1 MAFEI
6 DIGFASLAGRKD
18 INEDFCAA
26 MLPEPGQ
33 VAMGSI
39 VAIADGVSSGGMGK
53 EAAQTTV
60 TSLVRDYYGTP
71 ETWDTTVA
79 LDRIISAQNT
89 WLAGINR
96 RRHPAMGLTT
106 LTAIVLRGQSYAL
119 AHVGDTRAYL
129 LREGAMTQL
138 TTDHAVDHPDLR
150 HQLLRC
156 VGADDVLVVDYL
168 QGDLQVG
175 DVFVLLSDGVHNVLP
190 AKRLNA
196 MVMPTQPAPVTAVAA
211 VCVAT
216 PVAVA
221 IDAQTLSRQLVDA
234 ALAAG
239 SQDNATALVVRVLGL
254 LDATLQD
261 ENRQSLALPIPPR
274 LKVGDVLDGLTI
286 TAPVA
291 DNGINVLYQ
300 VRAPAPAAGAS
311 AFPPGAAISS
321 QPAEAQ
327 RGKLYALKTLNPARA
342 HDPQERAMLAHEA
355 WLAKRMQ
362 TSRAADYFVNLHD
375 RVPGS
380 AGRSAFYLL
389 YEWHAGET
397 LQQLLDRHHKFGMS
411 QVLAAATQVAK
422 ALGRLHQQSV
432 IHRDIKPANLHQ
444 GEDGVLRLLDLG
456 VALSGRE
463 PEAMRTL
470 HAGTPSYINPEQW
483 GFSLRVGARA
493 GTKANGSA
501 NASTHEG
508 PTELPDAQSDLF
520 ALGVTLYQL
529 LTAKLPYG
537 EVLPYQAGRY
547 YRDPTPPS
555 RHNPEVPIWL
565 DHIVLKA
572 VARDKRQ
579 RFETAEEFLLA
590 LERGASRPLTAIP
603 ATPLIQRDPTAL
615 WKMALGVSVLFN
627 LLLVYWLLFLPK

>member
-6 DIGFASLAGRKD
+6 DIGFASLAGRKE

-26 MLPEPGQ
+26 MLPEPGHA
-33 VAMGSI
+33 AMGSI
-39 VAIADGVSSGGMGK
+39 VAIADGVSAGGMGK

-129 LREGAMTQL
+129 LREGQMAQL

-156 VGADDVLVVDYL
+156 VGADDTLVVDYL

-175 DVFVLLSDGVHNVLP
+175 DVFVLLSDGVHNALP

-196 MVMPTQPAPVTAVAA
+196 MVMPLP
-211 VCVAT
+211 
-216 PVAVA
+216 PVAA
-221 IDAQTLSRQLVDA
+221 IDAQALSRQLVDA

-239 SQDNATALVVRVLGL
+239 SQDNATALVVRILGL

-261 ENRQSLALPIPPR
+261 ENRQSLALPVPPR
-274 LKVGDVLDGLTI
+274 LKVGDVLDGLSI

-300 VRAPAPAAGAS
+300 VRGPAPATGAS
-311 AFPPGAAISS
+311 PHPPESS
-321 QPAEAQ
+321 ASSMPAEAA
-327 RGKLYALKTLNPARA
+327 RGKLYALKTLNPGRA
-342 HDPQERAMLAHEA
+342 HDPQERARLAHEA

-362 TSRAADYFVNLHD
+362 TSLAADYFVNLHD
-375 RVPGS
+375 RLPGG
-380 AGRSAFYLL
+380 AAPSAFYLL
-389 YEWHAGET
+389 YDWHAGET
-397 LQQLLDRHHKFGMS
+397 LQQLLARQHKFGIP
-411 QVLAAATQVAK
+411 QALAAATQVAK

-483 GFSLRVGARA
+483 GFSLRTGARA
-493 GTKANGSA
+493 GAK
-501 NASTHEG
+501 ASTSSNED

-529 LTAKLPYG
+529 LTGKLPYG

-555 RHNPEVPIWL
+555 RHNPGVPIWL

-579 RFETAEEFLLA
+579 RFETAEELLLA

-603 ATPLIQRDPTAL
+603 ATPLIQRDPTAI
-615 WKMALGVSVLFN
+615 WKMALGVSLLFN